1 MYDMR
6 KALRHFLQGNG
17 IKQSYLAHKSGISPD
32 RMSRIL
38 RGRRQLR
45 ADELM
50 AFCRVLCV
58 DPDVLARY
66 GDDSDR

>member
-6 KALRHFLQGNG
+6 KALRHFLQSNG
-17 IKQSYLAHKSGISPD
+17 IKQSYLARQSGITPD

-58 DPDVLARY
+58 EPDVLSRY
-66 GDDSDR
+66 GDGHGR